1 MRYLALFASLQR
13 SSSLAFPGQVGYS
26 FFTEHARVQFTH
38 CYNLTKEICM
48 VAREEHNSRAIS
60 FTTSDERISNL
71 LQHLYEIDDI
81 SKLADLAGW
90 DQQTAMPDG
99 AGEVRGYQLATL
111 QGLLHERM
119 TAPRLGELLK
129 ELDGVVRQDRFTD
142 ADRGL
147 VRQARRNYDLAT
159 KLPRALVEEMARVS
173 VASIDAWTKARQQND
188 FASFAP
194 WLQRTLDL
202 QREVADRKGFT
213 ETRYDALLDEYDP
226 GMTARQ
232 LETLFA
238 PIRDTSMTLLQR
250 IKASGN
256 SLDADCLYGTFP
268 PERQYQLCEKA
279 AHSIGFDF
287 TRGLIARSAHPFTT
301 SFGSPFDVRFTVRY
315 HEHLLAQSLMAAL
328 HEGGHA
334 LYEQGISQTLLRTP
348 LAGGASSGLHESQSR
363 LWENV
368 LGRSEAFWQGKYA
381 LVQEVFPEHFKS
393 VDRATFVRALNKV
406 ESSLIRVEADEVTYN
421 LHIIIRF
428 ELEQA
433 LINGEI
439 TVESLPR
446 LWNDKY
452 RTYLGIGPENDTVGV
467 LQDIHWATGFGYFP
481 GYTLGNLY
489 SAQIFHALR
498 NALPNLDERLASGD
512 TAPVLQWLREHMY
525 VFGKIYLPEDL
536 LIRMTGEP
544 ANPHYLV
551 HYLHEK
557 FQHLY
562 GLPESA

>member
-1 MRYLALFASLQR
+1 MDRLHFLGKSAIV
-13 SSSLAFPGQVGYS
+13 SSSAIAQLVC
-26 FFTEHARVQFTH
+26 
-38 CYNLTKEICM
+38 CYNQTKETGM

-60 FTTSDERISNL
+60 FTVSDERISSL
-71 LQHLYEIDDI
+71 LQHLQEIDDI
-81 SKLADLAGW
+81 SKLAELASW

-119 TAPRLGELLK
+119 TAPRVGELLK
-129 ELDGVVRQDRFTD
+129 ELDDVVRQSHFTD

-147 VRQARRNYDLAT
+147 VRQARREYDLAT
-159 KLPRALVEEMARVS
+159 RLPRTLVEELARVG
-173 VASIDAWTKARQQND
+173 VASVDAWTRARQQND

-194 WLQRTLDL
+194 WLRRTLDL

-213 ETRYDALLDEYDP
+213 ETRYDALIDESDP

-238 PIRDTSMTLLQR
+238 PIRDASIALLQR
-250 IKASGN
+250 IEASGN

-268 PERQYQLCEKA
+268 SERQYQLCEKA
-279 AHSIGFDF
+279 ASSIGFDF
-287 TRGLIARSAHPFTT
+287 TRGLIARSAHPFTS

-315 HEHLLAQSLMAAL
+315 HERLLAQSLMAAL

-334 LYEQGISQTLLRTP
+334 LYEQGISQALLRTP
-348 LAGGASSGLHESQSR
+348 LASGASSGIHESQSR

-393 VDRATFVRALNKV
+393 VDRTTFVRALNKV
-406 ESSLIRVEADEVTYN
+406 EPSLIRVEADEVTYN

-433 LINGEI
+433 LIEGEI

-446 LWNDKY
+446 LWNEKY
-452 RTYLGIGPENDTVGV
+452 RKYLGIEPENDTVGV

-481 GYTLGNLY
+481 SYTLGNLY
-489 SAQIFHALR
+489 SAQIFYTLR
-498 NALPNLDERLASGD
+498 NEFPSLDEQLASGD
-512 TAPVLQWLREHMY
+512 TMFVLQWLREHMY
-525 VFGKIYLPEDL
+525 AFGRIYLPEDL
-536 LIRMTGEP
+536 IVRMTGEP

-551 HYLHEK
+551 HYLNEK
-557 FQHLY
+557 FQRLY
-562 GLPESA
+562 GLS